1 MAINSIS
8 ENKGGGDISF
18 VNIKDD
24 IQRKEYTVNLQSI
37 NEIVKQVKEDLEN
50 IKYQFENLPPVPDG

>member
-24 IQRKEYTVNLQSI
+24 IQRKQYTVNLQSI
-37 NEIVKQVKEDLEN
+37 NEIVKQVKEDLDN
-50 IKYQFENLPPVPDG
+50 IKY